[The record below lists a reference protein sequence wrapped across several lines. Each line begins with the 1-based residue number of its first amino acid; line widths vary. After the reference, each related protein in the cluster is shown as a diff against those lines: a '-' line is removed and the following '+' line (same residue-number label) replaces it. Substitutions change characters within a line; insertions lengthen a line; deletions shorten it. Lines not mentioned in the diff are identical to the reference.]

1 MLPRMMMLISS
12 ERLITLEGKS
22 HWLQPRDDADLL
34 ASTLIIHN
42 SVMVQ
47 STGRGNY
54 PHAQRSDFYTQRTKT
69 PPPRH
74 KRSSSVL
81 VERGST

>member
-1 MLPRMMMLISS
+1 MLISS

-54 PHAQRSDFYTQRTKT
+54 PHAQRSDFNTANQNTSSQTQKIEQC
-69 PPPRH
+69 
-74 KRSSSVL
+74 L
-81 VERGST
+81 G